1 MVLGDDAGPAKTE
14 KARSL
19 GVKMLSEDELLD
31 LIRIKS
37 GEKSLN
43 ESKQDTNKTENTKFS
58 KEPPKTPKT
67 ETTRSSKELKTP
79 KTESKHEKSHK
90 TSKKRK
96 LDDEPSDSK
105 PPKSKFQ
112 KLIEDTENQE
122 EESPFFKKKIA
133 SPEEPP
139 KSTAKVE
146 PKKVHKEEPKE
157 SKVLKQD
164 TPKAEKVESKKHRKE
179 ERNEPKESHRD
190 ETSKVAQVE
199 FKKEEIP
206 TENLAWVDKY
216 KPKNVKQIIGQ
227 QGDASNAKKL
237 TVWLQNWFKN
247 RDPSKKLVKPSPWAK
262 SDDGA
267 YFKCALLSGPPGVG
281 KTTTATLVCKEL
293 GYDTVELNASDSR
306 SKKLLQED
314 VGHLLT
320 NTSLAGFGRGK
331 V

>member
-31 LIRIKS
+31 LIRVKS

-43 ESKQDTNKTENTKFS
+43 DSKQDTNKTENTKSS

-67 ETTRSSKELKTP
+67 ETRSSKEQKTP

-96 LDDEPSDSK
+96 LDDEPSDYK
-105 PPKSKFQ
+105 PPKSKFL

-133 SPEEPP
+133 SPEEQL

-157 SKVLKQD
+157 SKVSNQ
-164 TPKAEKVESKKHRKE
+164 AEKVESKKHRKE
-179 ERNEPKESHRD
+179 EGKEPKESQKE

-199 FKKEEIP
+199 LIKEEIP

-227 QGDASNAKKL
+227 QGDNSNAKKL

-247 RDPSKKLVKPSPWAK
+247 RGKNLIKPSPWAK

-267 YFKCALLSGPPGVG
+267 YFKCALLSGQPGVG

-331 V
+331 P

>member
-19 GVKMLSEDELLD
+19 GVKMLSEDQLLD
-31 LIRIKS
+31 LIRVKS

-43 ESKQDTNKTENTKFS
+43 DSKQDTNKTENTKTF

-67 ETTRSSKELKTP
+67 ETTSKELKTP
-79 KTESKHEKSHK
+79 KNESKHEKSHK
-90 TSKKRK
+90 SSKKRK

-105 PPKSKFQ
+105 PPKSKFL

-133 SPEEPP
+133 SPEEQP
-139 KSTAKVE
+139 KSTTKVE

-157 SKVLKQD
+157 SKVSKE
-164 TPKAEKVESKKHRKE
+164 AEKVESKKHRKE
-179 ERNEPKESHRD
+179 ERKDPKESHKE

-199 FKKEEIP
+199 LIKEEIP

-331 V
+331 A